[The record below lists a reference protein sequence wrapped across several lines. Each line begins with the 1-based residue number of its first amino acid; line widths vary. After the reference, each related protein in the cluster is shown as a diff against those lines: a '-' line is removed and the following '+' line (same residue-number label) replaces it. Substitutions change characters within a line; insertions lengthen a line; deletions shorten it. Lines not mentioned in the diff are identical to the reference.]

1 MNRPRVVD
9 RQTVLI
15 RWLTVV
21 LFVCLCLMAMMFYK
35 MSNLPDQFT
44 AYYPPDLSVGGKQ
57 KVNTTPKHVVYSFAF
72 RFWQRTER
80 CLTTCSEET
89 VMNVKRHENYMT
101 LNHYDSRLAK
111 AQVRE
116 QSHSSVTRT
125 IEEYEGYSSDK
136 VKVIAPGVWEVTLK
150 LFETDKI
157 GSNVFG
163 ERALEYSIRVVA
175 KDIGINVNP
184 WRLALDG
191 LAGNA
196 SRIQREEGES

>member
-9 RQTVLI
+9 RHNNTI
-15 RWLTVV
+15 RWMSVV
-21 LFVCLCLMAMMFYK
+21 IVICVILMGMMFYK
-35 MSNLPDQFT
+35 MSNLPEQFT

-57 KVNTTPKHVVYSFAF
+57 KVNTTPKHIVYSFAF

-80 CLTTCSEET
+80 CLSTCSEET
-89 VMNVKRHENYMT
+89 VLNVKRHENYMT
-101 LNHYDSRLAK
+101 RNHYDARLAK
-111 AQVRE
+111 AKVRA

-125 IEEYEGYSSDK
+125 ITEYEGYSSDK

-150 LFETDKI
+150 LVEKDKI
-157 GSNVFG
+157 GSNVFA
-163 ERALEYSIRVVA
+163 ERELKYPIRVVA

-196 SRIQREEGES
+196 SRIEQAEGE

>member
-1 MNRPRVVD
+1 MDKPRVVD
-9 RQTVLI
+9 RQNVLI

-21 LFVCLCLMAMMFYK
+21 LIICITLMGMMFYK
-35 MSNLPDQFT
+35 MSNLPEQFT

-57 KVNTTPKHVVYSFAF
+57 KVNTTPKHVVYSFAY

-89 VMNVKRHENYMT
+89 VLNVKRHENYMT
-101 LNHYDSRLAK
+101 RNHYDKRLAK
-111 AQVRE
+111 AQVRA

-136 VKVIAPGVWEVTLK
+136 VRVIAPGVWEVTLK
-150 LFETDKI
+150 LVQKDRI
-157 GSNVFG
+157 GSNVFDHK
-163 ERALEYSIRVVA
+163 AVEYPVRVVA

-196 SRIQREEGES
+196 SRIETIKGGS